1 MTHIFEN
8 NRTHEL
14 INSNKLLKEQ
24 KFSFLSD
31 TESGK
36 SFGTII
42 ELTVFQWIPVN
53 KDYFWRVGIR
63 EELSIQICCNILE
76 RQQR

>member
-53 KDYFWRVGIR
+53 KDYF
-63 EELSIQICCNILE
+63 
-76 RQQR
+76 